1 MSRMCFRIDVTC
13 LCQGKDLSLLRR
25 SASALQT
32 MDAAASSDNSLYCHR
47 YKSDCQ
53 ATDTVVK
60 AYIIYITH
68 GRGLNVVTSSVIS
81 LLTKEWARMDRK
93 SKFKVQSSKFHQ
105 IQVPSIQVHLSD
117 SPNMGIQNTT
127 AKRKQH
133 ALSDV
138 IVKQYNIMS
147 TQVYCLWL
155 SCQGRNRDS
164 WE

>member
-81 LLTKEWARMDRK
+81 LLTKRMSQDGLQIK
-93 SKFKVQSSKFHQ
+93 VQSLKFKVSSNFTLAHAQ
-105 IQVPSIQVHLSD
+105 YWIPEL
-117 SPNMGIQNTT
+117 PLGT
-127 AKRKQH
+127 RKW
-133 ALSDV
+133 
-138 IVKQYNIMS
+138 N
-147 TQVYCLWL
+147 
-155 SCQGRNRDS
+155 
-164 WE
+164 